1 MQNWIE
7 IDEEYEADIAL
18 RRKLVAEQRDIVI
31 QSTPEVLLLPCHK
44 SSSSAKHFNAVHFDA
59 ANISQ
64 ALQCY
69 AFRCSELRDVICS
82 TAIMY
87 ESSFRPACRA

>member
-31 QSTPEVLLLPCHK
+31 QSTPEVCCLLPCHE
-44 SSSSAKHFNAVHFDA
+44 SSSSAKHYNAMQFNT

-69 AFRCSELRDVICS
+69 AF
-82 TAIMY
+82 
-87 ESSFRPACRA
+87 